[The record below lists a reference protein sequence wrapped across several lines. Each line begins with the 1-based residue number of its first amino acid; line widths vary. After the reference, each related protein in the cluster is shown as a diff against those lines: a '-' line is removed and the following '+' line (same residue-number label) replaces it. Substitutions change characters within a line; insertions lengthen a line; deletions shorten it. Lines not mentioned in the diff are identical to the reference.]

1 MGPGSF
7 RPLLAQVRELEPLLC
22 DGDGPARLIWT
33 SSRNAQKANFS
44 LQDFQHRGGQEPY
57 SSSKYAMDLL
67 SVALNRKLSQRV
79 RRRGG
84 LAGAWPLSPLWAEGA
99 VLCSSWAA
107 VGTGMRELAPPPGA
121 GASPSCSSVG
131 PRCSGRVTLTD
142 QGLPA
147 PWDRAEAACPH
158 LETLRN
164 GAVTSLMLRSHS
176 SQWWSQARDLVSW
189 TCALT
194 PRPPGAHTRVAL
206 QSGARPLAGGGLQR
220 PRSRPGR
227 LLAEGSAVSRAGPR
241 GHRPGTCCTLGV
253 SGLSTPA
260 PHACPCRVLR
270 ACSERRTTHARP
282 WASLGGGEGKEAQDE
297 KPPAREGAA
306 RILC

>member
-1 MGPGSF
+1 MSNAVRHAPVGPGSF
-7 RPLLAQVRELEPLLC
+7 RSLLAQVRELEPLLC

-121 GASPSCSSVG
+121 GASPSCSSAG

-164 GAVTSLMLRSHS
+164 GAVMSLMLRSHS

-206 QSGARPLAGGGLQR
+206 QSDARPLAGGGLQR
-220 PRSRPGR
+220 PRSRLAPHRGQRCQPRRPPRPPARDVLHLGR
-227 LLAEGSAVSRAGPR
+227 L
-241 GHRPGTCCTLGV
+241 RPQHTQPP
-253 SGLSTPA
+253 TPA
-260 PHACPCRVLR
+260 PVSC
-270 ACSERRTTHARP
+270 
-282 WASLGGGEGKEAQDE
+282 
-297 KPPAREGAA
+297 AA
-306 RILC
+306 GL